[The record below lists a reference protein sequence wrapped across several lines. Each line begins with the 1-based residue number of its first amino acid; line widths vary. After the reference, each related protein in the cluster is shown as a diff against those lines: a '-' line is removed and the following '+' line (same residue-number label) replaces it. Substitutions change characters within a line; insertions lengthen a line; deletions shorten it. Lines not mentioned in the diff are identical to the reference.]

1 MLLGFKKQFAPK
13 ILDGSKKFT
22 IRNRRKVE
30 PKIGDTLHMY
40 TGLRTKHTE
49 KITSEHSLKGI
60 QLVDILIQK
69 QVFSEGTFKGKWSL
83 GISVDGRSLLTG
95 ELEYFVRCDG
105 FEGMEDFMEYWIKA
119 SGDKKEY
126 FQSGKR
132 KTQLTIWTVDLKD
145 LVMYHWT
152 DLRF

>member
-40 TGLRTKHTE
+40 TGLRTKQTE
-49 KITSEHSLKGI
+49 RITSAHKLTGI
-60 QLVDILIQK
+60 QLVDIEIK
-69 QVFSEGTFKGKWSL
+69 KVGG
-83 GISVDGRSLLTG
+83 GIYSTKITVDGKILDVGLMD
-95 ELEYFVRCDG
+95 FFAKCDG
-105 FEGMEDFMEYWIKA
+105 FNDLESFRDYWINQLGEKTKHFQQ
-119 SGDKKEY
+119 GIKEPITTR
-126 FQSGKR
+126 SN
-132 KTQLTIWTVDLKD
+132 LVNVKD
-145 LVMYHWT
+145 LIIYHWT

>member
-49 KITSEHSLKGI
+49 KITSEHTLKGI

-69 QVFSEGTFKGKWSL
+69 QVFSEGSFKGKWSL
-83 GISVDGRSLLTG
+83 GISVDKRDLDSS

-105 FEGMEDFMEYWIKA
+105 FESMEDFMEYWIK
-119 SGDKKEY
+119 SIGEKKEY
-126 FQSGKR
+126 FQQGHKNPN
-132 KTQLTIWTVDLKD
+132 LTIWTVNVEALI
-145 LVMYHWT
+145 MYHWT